1 MDAPVRIDRVCS
13 QTDVVPT
20 LLAQMGIDHS
30 EYLFGKNALDSL
42 STPFAFYSFND
53 GFGLITA
60 TDTVVVDAKSD
71 RLLLGSHSHAE
82 QQARAFVQRVMETID
97 GL

>member
-1 MDAPVRIDRVCS
+1 M
-13 QTDVVPT
+13 
-20 LLAQMGIDHS
+20 
-30 EYLFGKNALDSL
+30 
-42 STPFAFYSFND
+42 
-53 GFGLITA
+53 ITA

-71 RLLLGSHSHAE
+71 RLLLGSHSHTE